1 MNRPWRIGVGAAA
14 ALAVLAPLAGCESTQ
29 DKSER
34 LRKQAKRFVNKE
46 KGVVVTRLNPQVQ
59 VTDTTVMHDA
69 NGTAVVAE
77 LRNRS
82 AKAMAGV
89 PVSIDVKSGADK
101 SLFRND
107 TPGLEP
113 ALTSVAVLP
122 PREKLFWVNDQV
134 PLSGTPKEVD
144 VKVGPA
150 RGRAPARPPELA
162 VSRPKLQ
169 DDPTSGLAAVGFVK
183 NESKLLQTKV
193 TVFCVARKGGRVVA
207 AGRSGIQR
215 IKPGRRGRYKVF
227 FIGNPR
233 GGRLEAWAPPTVLR

>member
-1 MNRPWRIGVGAAA
+1 MTRPWRIVVGAAA
-14 ALAVLAPLAGCESTQ
+14 LTAVAALAGCESTQ
-29 DKSER
+29 DKSDR
-34 LRKQAKRFVNKE
+34 LRKQAKRFVNKQ
-46 KGVVVTRLNPQVQ
+46 KGVVVTRTNRQVK
-59 VTDTTVMHDA
+59 VTDTTVLHDE

-77 LRNRS
+77 LSNS
-82 AKAMAGV
+82 SPKIMAGV
-89 PVSIDVKSGADK
+89 PVSIDVKSGANK

-122 PREKLFWVNDQV
+122 PREDLFWVNDQV
-134 PLSGTPKEVD
+134 PLSGTPKDVD
-144 VKVGPA
+144 VKVGVA
-150 RGRAPARPPELA
+150 RGQAPAKPPKLE
-162 VSRPKLQ
+162 VSRPKFQ
-169 DDPTSGLAAVGFVK
+169 GDPTSGIAAVGYVK

-193 TVFCVARKGGRVVA
+193 TVFCVARKGGRVIA